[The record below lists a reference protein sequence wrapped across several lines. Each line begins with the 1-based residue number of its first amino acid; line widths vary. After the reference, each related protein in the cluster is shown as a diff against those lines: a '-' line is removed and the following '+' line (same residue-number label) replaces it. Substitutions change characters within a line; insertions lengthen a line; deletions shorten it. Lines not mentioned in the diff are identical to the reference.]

1 MIMSE
6 ETLRIL
12 VGAIAL
18 LVIVTRLYGVINP
31 KRMKGLAA
39 KASRLGPGWIRAIYL
54 VTGLLGVWILYSAL
68 IIIFGKV
75 AVFLV
80 ISLMLGLLFL
90 LAGVFV
96 IHPEWFPQV
105 MKGMVA
111 ERGELFIRFICL
123 LGVLG
128 GIFILLTAIFENWG
142 G

>member
-1 MIMSE
+1 MIMKE

-12 VGAIAL
+12 VGVIAL
-18 LVIVTRLYGVINP
+18 LVIVTRLYGVVNP
-31 KRMKGLAA
+31 KKMKQLAVKFA
-39 KASRLGPGWIRAIYL
+39 GLGPGWIRAIYL
-54 VTGLLGVWILYSAL
+54 VFGLLGVWILYSAL

-80 ISLMLGLLFL
+80 ISLMIGLLFL

-105 MKGMVA
+105 VKGMVA

-128 GIFILLTAIFENWG
+128 GVFILLTVIFENWG

>member
-12 VGAIAL
+12 VGVIAG
-18 LVIVTRLYGVINP
+18 LVIITRLYGVINP
-31 KRMKGLAA
+31 KKMKGLAA
-39 KASRLGPGWIRAIYL
+39 KVSGLGHGWIRAIYL
-54 VTGLLGVWILYSAL
+54 VSGLLGVWILYSAL
-68 IIIFGKV
+68 VIIFGKV

-80 ISLMLGLLFL
+80 ISFLLGLLL
-90 LAGVFV
+90 LLSGIFV
-96 IHPEWFPQV
+96 IHPQWFPQIIR
-105 MKGMVA
+105 GLVA

-128 GIFILLTAIFENWG
+128 GVFILLTVIFESWG